1 MADMSTFRI
10 IENWRYPDE
19 SLCCTRSL
27 PASIISPNLLYVFKM
42 DMVDL
47 GPLNLKEAVIST
59 SDGMKACQDYGKA
72 VGKKL
77 QA

>member
-1 MADMSTFRI
+1 
-10 IENWRYPDE
+10 
-19 SLCCTRSL
+19 
-27 PASIISPNLLYVFKM
+27 M